1 MSLSIAE
8 GKTFGFAA
16 QFPAILTQSRVES
29 CREVYEQHRH
39 RVYSLCFWMT
49 DNELAAEELMTRAF
63 CRVFDTDDVPTCD
76 EIDNAL
82 IAELRNCVELGT
94 LSLNCAPCTQ
104 VLSVRRNTLR
114 VDLERAVVQLPDTEK
129 LMFLMHDVD
138 GYDHARIARLLGVS
152 ENASRQGVHQARLR
166 LRELL
171 AK

>member
-16 QFPAILTQSRVES
+16 QFPAVLSQCRAEN

-39 RVYSLCFWMT
+39 RVYSVAFWMT
-49 DNELAAEELMTRAF
+49 DNELLAEELMIRTF
-63 CRVFDTDDVPTCD
+63 CRVFDGNDAATSD
-76 EIDNAL
+76 EIDSSL
-82 IAELRNCVELGT
+82 IAELRSCVELGT
-94 LSLNCAPCTQ
+94 LSLNCSPCRE

-129 LMFLMHDVD
+129 LMFLMHDVE
-138 GYDHARIARLLGVS
+138 GYEHGRVARLLGVS
-152 ENASRQGVHQARLR
+152 EDESRQGVHQARLR